1 MKASEL
7 RIGNLLEFSNGIQP
21 NEIITINRR
30 FFSSAAID
38 KEYGDFEITPYYHP
52 IPITHDWLYKL
63 GFENLTH
70 NHEWFDVATYVH
82 KKISF
87 FVHFDGERLS
97 VDFWQGNE
105 KRYVHELQNLF
116 YVLTGE
122 ELELMLG

>member
-7 RIGNLLEFSNGIQP
+7 RIGNWVNNNGEDYQITSATIVSLE
-21 NEIITINRR
+21 R
-30 FFSSAAID
+30 
-38 KEYGDFEITPYYHP
+38 GDSTAQP
-52 IPITHDWLYKL
+52 IPIMHDWLYKL

-97 VDFWQGNE
+97 VDFWIGNE